1 MPAGSGEPA
10 LQGREAQPAV
20 GVGLHLRVHL
30 ARLAVCGIRGDGY
43 DNALAETINGLYK
56 AELIHRRGPW
66 KTKESVELA
75 TLQWEHWLNHIRML
89 GSIGCIPPAEAEEH

>member
-1 MPAGSGEPA
+1 M
-10 LQGREAQPAV
+10 GRK
-20 GVGLHLRVHL
+20 
-30 ARLAVCGIRGDGY
+30 GDSY

-75 TLQWEHWLNHIRML
+75 TLEWVWWFNHHRLL
-89 GSIGCIPPAEAEEH
+89 GPIGYIPPAEAEENYYLQLTSQAVISV